1 MLIILCFDL
10 FRCPAA
16 QGLVEAFRV
25 PPRDPPERRQLQ
37 VVHVLEGFALPDE
50 LGFVRAID
58 GLGHGVVVGVADRA
72 GRGHHPVFQHP
83 DGDTRGVRIP
93 RVERAQ
99 PDVEHPPAPRRTR
112 EITVRVH
119 ACVLASWCPQLGVV
133 TFCWT
138 PVSLFFDYAMSP
150 SSRLRLAMLV
160 PNVSLIRSSRYQV
173 MYPSSRSMNSFLLT
187 PAKSRPWK
195 NSCLRRPKNPS
206 AAALSGEQCF

>member
-83 DGDTRGVRIP
+83 DGAHEGGADP
-93 RVERAQ
+93 
-99 PDVEHPPAPRRTR
+99 PRRTR
-112 EITVRVH
+112 AARRRASARATTDPRDNGASPRLCFGKLVFRFGGGD
-119 ACVLASWCPQLGVV
+119 VLLDSGV
-133 TFCWT
+133 
-138 PVSLFFDYAMSP
+138 
-150 SSRLRLAMLV
+150 LV
-160 PNVSLIRSSRYQV
+160 L
-173 MYPSSRSMNSFLLT
+173 
-187 PAKSRPWK
+187 
-195 NSCLRRPKNPS
+195 
-206 AAALSGEQCF
+206 